1 MGVPCKICYENCDAL
16 ATAART
22 LPCCASA
29 LCAECDATWFKTE
42 TECPGCGADAPPR
55 PSAAPPPSEM
65 STLDASTPAV
75 DALALADEAHRR
87 ASIDAERLLAALET
101 RWREADAARET
112 LRRECETLRRE
123 RDALRAEN
131 ARLVSTISRGTAPP
145 RVPAES
151 TADAGSDRPEPAASR
166 AEPAA
171 AHVSSFEKTRRSSSG
186 ADAAAA
192 ALEAAP
198 SAPLALTP
206 SFVDADSH
214 EGHAVHAV
222 AIRAVSEPL
231 ADGSRTVVAT
241 GSWDGAARCRGLPP
255 LDADADATRR
265 ADAAAAWRSRCSN
278 GSEQPSNS
286 LVGSSAGTPPG
297 GIYALAFSPVLA
309 DDGSIGV
316 LAAASGDGT
325 CRLFDWRGGEETARI
340 EVGAEVNG
348 VAWHRLNPSRLAAV
362 SDEGVALVW
371 DVEKITT
378 GRPGESTSRT
388 SRMTSPFYHSARDP
402 TPPENDHPPSES
414 LYRAGVPGVVASFL
428 GATSRER
435 CLVSE
440 APPIIHDFQAPPN
453 PKPPS
458 PPAPMYDV
466 AWAPRESPAGADV
479 LVTAALGNGEGGG
492 GGVAKVWDT
501 RAPSRDVN
509 GSTHGSGT
517 HGSTHGTPHASG
529 GSSFACVATLGG
541 HADDVVGCD
550 VAPGPDGW
558 VATGSDDGSVRLW
571 DPRRW
576 DAPVATA
583 VLGST
588 EVKRVRF
595 APARDRGGRLRLVAG
610 CGDGVARV
618 MTAMRRDRGTV
629 STDAELRGAT
639 ETTFDAAFAPDG
651 RGVVTASHDGA
662 WRAYELP
669 REWWP

>member
-1 MGVPCKICYENCDAL
+1 MRRG
-16 ATAART
+16 R
-22 LPCCASA
+22 
-29 LCAECDATWFKTE
+29 
-42 TECPGCGADAPPR
+42 PPR
-55 PSAAPPPSEM
+55 PSAAPPSET
-65 STLDASTPAV
+65 SSLVASAPAV

-131 ARLVSTISRGTAPP
+131 ARLVSTISRGTASP
-145 RVPAES
+145 RAFAES

-171 AHVSSFEKTRRSSSG
+171 AAHVSSFEKTRRSSG
-186 ADAAAA
+186 GDAAAA

-278 GSEQPSNS
+278 GSEQSSNS

-309 DDGSIGV
+309 DDGLGV

-348 VAWHRLNPSRLAAV
+348 VAWHRSNPSRLAAV

-378 GRPGESTSRT
+378 GRRGESTSRT
-388 SRMTSPFYHSARDP
+388 SQMTSHFYHAARDP

-414 LYRAGVPGVVASFL
+414 LYRAGVPGVVASFI

-435 CLVSE
+435 CLVSK
-440 APPIIHDFQAPPN
+440 APIILGFQAPPS

-492 GGVAKVWDT
+492 GVAMVWDT

-509 GSTHGSGT
+509 GTR
-517 HGSTHGTPHASG
+517 GSTHAPG

-558 VATGSDDGSVRLW
+558 VATGSDDGSVRFW

-583 VLGST
+583 GLGST

-595 APARDRGGRLRLVAG
+595 APMRDRGGRQRLVAG

-618 MTAMRRDRGTV
+618 MTVMSQDRGTV